1 MTNDLLLLWLTA
13 LPLMASPGPATLSLA
28 GVGTAYG
35 FRRGLPYW
43 AGIVLGTW
51 AILVL
56 VASGATA
63 LILAEP
69 ALVVLLTVAAAAYI
83 LYLAFK
89 IATAPVGSRKAGDE
103 TAPAFAPGLILALAN
118 PKAYAAIGAVFTSH
132 TLIAGDAFADA
143 AAKIAALGLAVVV
156 FATVWLAFG
165 SVFSRF
171 LADPTLG
178 RIVNI
183 AFAAMLLVSVA
194 FAVIG
199 M

>member
-35 FRRGLPYW
+35 FRLGLPYW

-51 AILVL
+51 AVLVL
-56 VASGATA
+56 VATGVTA

-69 ALVVLLTVAAAAYI
+69 ALVVLLTLAAAAYI

-89 IATAPVGSRKAGDE
+89 IATAPVGARKADDE
-103 TAPAFAPGLILALAN
+103 TAPAFVPGLILALAN

-132 TLIAGDAFADA
+132 TLIASDAFADA
-143 AAKIAALGLAVVV
+143 ATKVAALGLAIVV

-171 LADPTLG
+171 LGDPTLG